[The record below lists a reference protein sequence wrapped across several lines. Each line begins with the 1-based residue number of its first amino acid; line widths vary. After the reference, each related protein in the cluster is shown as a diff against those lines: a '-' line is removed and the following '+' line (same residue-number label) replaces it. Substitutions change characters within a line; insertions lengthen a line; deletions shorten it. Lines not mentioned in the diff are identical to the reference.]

1 MEMSFHVPL
10 IAPGASHEFHLFC
23 DTTAPASADAAASE
37 PSTCAV
43 FLEAALF
50 ADDSYEGDHQAAAQL
65 LAPRIVHEV
74 QAKRVHELIDNIIAD
89 SSLDDSS
96 KLSQPPPPY

>member
-1 MEMSFHVPL
+1 MSFHPPL

-23 DTTAPASADAAASE
+23 DTTAPASADAAAPE
-37 PSTCAV
+37 PSTCAF
-43 FLEAALF
+43 FLKAALF

-74 QAKRVHELIDNIIAD
+74 
-89 SSLDDSS
+89 
-96 KLSQPPPPY
+96 